1 MIEMVVFFLL
11 LIRTIYTDI
20 KLRKIENEIIL
31 LLFVNKGIGL
41 LVTKC
46 LVDSLYNLFVAAL
59 IVIAYLVSTDRLD
72 IGGGDIKL
80 LCGCI
85 LYIPQDDI
93 IVWLL
98 LIPGLMIVN
107 DRLIRKFKMQDVK
120 YSLAPFVGI
129 ATIGVY
135 LVEFIR

>member
-1 MIEMVVFFLL
+1 MKWLFFFLL

-20 KLRKIENEIIL
+20 KLRKIENEIVL

-46 LVDSLYNLFVAAL
+46 LVESLYNLFVAAL
-59 IVIAYLVSTDRLD
+59 IVIAYLVNKDRLD

-107 DRLIRKFKMQDVK
+107 DRLIRKNQNAGCKIFISSICGYCD
-120 YSLAPFVGI
+120 YR
-129 ATIGVY
+129 Y
-135 LVEFIR
+135 LSC